1 MVNSSGP
8 PSPMFLAGRPYWEYP
23 PVPPRCRLAPF
34 LPAWKTF
41 LAFLPRLSSPHEGK
55 ADVLIDQAQ

>member
-1 MVNSSGP
+1 
-8 PSPMFLAGRPYWEYP
+8 MFLAGRPYWEYP